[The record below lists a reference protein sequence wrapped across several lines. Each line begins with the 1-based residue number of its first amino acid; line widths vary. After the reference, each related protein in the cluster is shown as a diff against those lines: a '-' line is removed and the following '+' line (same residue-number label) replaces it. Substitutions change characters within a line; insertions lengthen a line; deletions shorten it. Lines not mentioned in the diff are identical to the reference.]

1 MVDPTLAA
9 DAVAVIP
16 SRRTRLFGPPLARRR
31 RSWECVYVLR
41 EEFADRLGTNDRL
54 TVEVLFHA
62 GPEAFGWRLCRLAFR
77 LYGATVADRV

>member
-1 MVDPTLAA
+1 M
-9 DAVAVIP
+9 
-16 SRRTRLFGPPLARRR
+16 
-31 RSWECVYVLR
+31 LR
-41 EEFADRLGTNDRL
+41 EEFADPLGTNDRL